1 MHLKIGY
8 FLRFIAALNRVGLGF
23 RSRLWLFKALRV
35 VFPVVVDGGSTWLF
49 KLLLKAVEHLI
60 INSRSDADA
69 QAALAILKGVHG
81 GRGAMY
87 RDRIADQM
95 CREADEELSYYSDVS
110 RGNMSVIIYNL
121 SSGCRLWVQ
130 HVAGW
135 GDRCRDGVSS
145 HPGDDDGDMF
155 WRRQSNGETGTANAK
170 SPSRIERFS
179 MTVCSAPFRQQPRTA
194 RSVAS
199 AYESSPSVS
208 VRGTLWILHVSTQQT
223 TVLASGTGSHGAYRP
238 SGSTS
243 KRCALFICFKSAS
256 AKSARS
262 TSTSLSAGVR
272 PLKWTLSGRGF
283 DRARRHPTSMTNR
296 QWSLGPHSSG
306 SLLRARTRTASTMV
320 FDAKT

>member
-81 GRGAMY
+81 GSRVLIRGAMY

-121 SSGCRLWVQ
+121 SSGCRLWFNMLQGGEMAAAV
-130 HVAGW
+130 V
-135 GDRCRDGVSS
+135 DGSFL

-170 SPSRIERFS
+170 SP
-179 MTVCSAPFRQQPRTA
+179 A
-194 RSVAS
+194 
-199 AYESSPSVS
+199 ES
-208 VRGTLWILHVSTQQT
+208 
-223 TVLASGTGSHGAYRP
+223 
-238 SGSTS
+238 
-243 KRCALFICFKSAS
+243 SAS
-256 AKSARS
+256 A
-262 TSTSLSAGVR
+262 
-272 PLKWTLSGRGF
+272 
-283 DRARRHPTSMTNR
+283 
-296 QWSLGPHSSG
+296 
-306 SLLRARTRTASTMV
+306 
-320 FDAKT
+320 